1 MAENIVVNGQ
11 QAYEEDYAR
20 AMSDPEFRALYE
32 HEAQKKELWLQ
43 LVLAFRLKY
52 IRTSDHR
59 TMLMKRHLGKKG
71 LSPCGGS
78 AEKSK
83 VQEKQE

>member
-32 HEAQKKELWLQ
+32 HEAQKKRT
-43 LVLAFRLKY
+43 LVAA
-52 IRTSDHR
+52 S
-59 TMLMKRHLGKKG
+59 
-71 LSPCGGS
+71 GGS
-78 AEKSK
+78 YGKWVDAKRNGKTSERFTSASGAY
-83 VQEKQE
+83 